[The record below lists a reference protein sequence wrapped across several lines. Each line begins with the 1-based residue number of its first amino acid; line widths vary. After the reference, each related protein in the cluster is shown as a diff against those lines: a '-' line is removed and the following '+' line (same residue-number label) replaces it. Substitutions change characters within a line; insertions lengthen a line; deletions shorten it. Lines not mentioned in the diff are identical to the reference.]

1 MRVRV
6 AGLLRVSDSILL
18 VEHEKEGR
26 TYWLLPGGG
35 VRAGERSA
43 DALRRELRE
52 ELNVDCQIKELLFVV
67 ETIGEAGKHLIQATY
82 AIGVPDTES
91 LKIGGDRRVRQ
102 FGFFGEKDLE
112 PITVYP
118 DIKSELRGFLSD
130 GTLTDRYLL
139 KRWID

>member
-6 AGLLRVSDSILL
+6 AGFLRVSDSILL

-35 VRAGERSA
+35 VRAGERA
-43 DALRRELRE
+43 AEALGREIRE
-52 ELNVDCQIKELLFVV
+52 ELSVDCEIKELLFVV
-67 ETIGEAGKHLIQATY
+67 ETIGDGDNHLIQATY
-82 AIGVPDTES
+82 EIGIPDTS
-91 LKIGGDRRVRQ
+91 CLKTGGDRRVRR
-102 FGFFGEKDLE
+102 FGFFGERDLE

-118 DIKSELRGFLSD
+118 DIKSELRAFLAD
-130 GTLTDRYLL
+130 GTLRDRYLL

>member
-18 VEHEKEGR
+18 VEHEKAGR

-35 VRAGERSA
+35 VRTGERAA

-52 ELNVDCQIKELLFVV
+52 ELSVDCEVDELLFVV
-67 ETIGEAGKHLIQATY
+67 ETVGGWGKHFIQATY
-82 AIGVPDTES
+82 EIGIPDTKS
-91 LKIGGDRRVRQ
+91 LKIGGDRRVRR
-102 FGFFGEKDLE
+102 FGFFGEGDLE

-118 DIKSELRGFLSD
+118 DIKSELRGFLAD
-130 GTLTDRYLL
+130 GAPADRYLL